1 MGWYWP
7 RPCGLGWDRSP
18 LRGFQLSTFQTQAAR
33 PGLFPLSQELRR
45 SVTATTAG
53 FFLGFSEPWRRRS
66 TSSLGK
72 GETERVAMKIET
84 FEMERWQS
92 QWENV
97 VEFNLAESGVD
108 PLTVEELLGG
118 PEGVCELGRQKM
130 HYSQGNGTAELRE
143 LISGLYPGA
152 TRENVLVTHGTCEAN
167 YLVVWSLIEPGD
179 EVVVMLPN
187 YMQIWGLARG
197 FGARVTPFHLREE
210 ARWAP
215 DLDELRNSVTSRTKL
230 IAVCNPNNPT
240 GSVLSV
246 AAMDEI
252 VAAADRAGAWLL
264 ADEVYQGAEISGQ
277 TTPSFWGRYEKAIVN
292 NGLSKAY
299 GLPGLRIGWTVGPPD
314 LIYRVWS
321 YKDYTTI
328 ASGVLS
334 DFLARRALEPTMRE
348 RILERTRSIL
358 RRNYPVLEGW
368 MVSHGEDFCA
378 VPPAAGAIAYLRYRH
393 AINSSQLMERCI
405 KEQSLLIVPG
415 DHFGMDGFI
424 RLNYG
429 VPADHLR
436 SGLARLD
443 ATLSTVAKSWS
454 VAVQLAA
461 G

>member
-1 MGWYWP
+1 M
-7 RPCGLGWDRSP
+7 R
-18 LRGFQLSTFQTQAAR
+18 
-33 PGLFPLSQELRR
+33 
-45 SVTATTAG
+45 
-53 FFLGFSEPWRRRS
+53 
-66 TSSLGK
+66 
-72 GETERVAMKIET
+72 IET

-118 PEGVCELGRQKM
+118 EDAVRHLGRQQM
-130 HYSQGNGTAELRE
+130 LYNQGNGTVELRD
-143 LISGLYPGA
+143 LISSLYPGA
-152 TRENVLVTHGTCEAN
+152 TRDNVVVTHGTCEAN
-167 YLVVWSLIEPGD
+167 YLAVWNLVEPGD

-197 FGARVTPFHLREE
+197 FGARTIPFHLREE

-215 DLDELRNSVTSRTKL
+215 DLDELRRAVSSRTKL

-240 GSVLSV
+240 GSVLSES
-246 AAMDEI
+246 AMDEI
-252 VAAADRAGAWLL
+252 VAVARRAGCWLL

-277 TTPSFWGRYEKAIVN
+277 TTPSFWGRYEKTIVN

-299 GLPGLRIGWTVGPPD
+299 GLPGLRIGWTVAPKD
-314 LIYRVWS
+314 LIFQLWS

-328 ASGVLS
+328 ASSVLS
-334 DFLARRALEPTMRE
+334 DLLARRALEPSMRQ
-348 RILERTRSIL
+348 RILDRTRAIL
-358 RRNYPVLEGW
+358 KRNYPALEEW
-368 MVSHGEDFCA
+368 MQSHGDDFSV
-378 VPPAAGAIAYLRYRH
+378 VPPAAGAIAYLRYQH
-393 AINSSQLMERCI
+393 PINSSELMKRCI
-405 KEQSLLIVPG
+405 DEQSLLIVPG

-436 SGLARLD
+436 EGLTRLD
-443 ATLSTVAKSWS
+443 RALAS
-454 VAVQLAA
+454 VGAGSAAVQA

>member
-1 MGWYWP
+1 
-7 RPCGLGWDRSP
+7 
-18 LRGFQLSTFQTQAAR
+18 
-33 PGLFPLSQELRR
+33 
-45 SVTATTAG
+45 
-53 FFLGFSEPWRRRS
+53 
-66 TSSLGK
+66 
-72 GETERVAMKIET
+72 MKIET

-92 QWENV
+92 HWENV
-97 VEFNLAESGVD
+97 VEYNLAESGVD

-118 PEGVCELGRQKM
+118 PEAVCELGRQKM
-130 HYSQGNGTAELRE
+130 LYNQGNGTPELRD
-143 LISGLYPGA
+143 LITVLYPGA
-152 TRENVLVTHGTCEAN
+152 TRDNVLVTHGTCEAN
-167 YLVVWSLIEPGD
+167 YLAVWSLIEPGD

-197 FGARVTPFHLREE
+197 FGAQVTPFNLRET

-215 DLDELRNSVTSRTKL
+215 DLDELRNAVTSRTRL

-240 GSVLSV
+240 GSVLNE

-252 VAAADRAGAWLL
+252 VDAARRAGAWLV
-264 ADEVYQGAEISGQ
+264 ADEVYQGAEMSGK
-277 TTPSFWGRYEKAIVN
+277 TTLSFWGHYEKVIVN

-299 GLPGLRIGWTVGPPD
+299 GLPGLRIGWTVGPKE
-314 LIYRVWS
+314 LIYRLWS

-328 ASGVLS
+328 ASSVLS
-334 DFLARRALEPTMRE
+334 DLLARRALEPAMRE
-348 RILERTRSIL
+348 RILERTRSIV
-358 RRNYPVLEGW
+358 RKNYPVLERW
-368 MVSHGEDFCA
+368 MASHGQDFSV

-393 AINSSQLMERCI
+393 AINSSRLMERCI

-436 SGLARLD
+436 EGLARLD
-443 ATLSTVAKSWS
+443 ATLSTVAKSAS
-454 VAVQLAA
+454 RVVQSAA